1 METIGYPPYMVVLL
15 TPGRPYLAQIEMNR
29 WEGTR
34 WNACSGFV
42 ARDSAGRERL
52 EIHMMPNVA
61 LVTIKDPVGQKLYTI
76 DPANQAFVEQPYP
89 PEMQMWSYDAALPP
103 GEKEKQVIEGIE
115 CYRYDCPLRV
125 GDGPTKWITDW
136 MSNEVGLMAEEFTSS
151 TGVKG
156 SYKLHHIVLE
166 EPAADLFTVPEGLQR
181 AE

>member
-1 METIGYPPYMVVLL
+1 MVVLL
-15 TPGRPYLAQIEMNR
+15 TPGRPYSAQIEMNR

-34 WNACSGFV
+34 WNACSGFI
-42 ARDSAGRERL
+42 ARDGAGRERL

-125 GDGPTKWITDW
+125 EDGPTKWITDW
-136 MSNEVGLMAEEFTSS
+136 MSNEVGLMAEEIHEFH
-151 TGVKG
+151 GR
-156 SYKLHHIVLE
+156 
-166 EPAADLFTVPEGLQR
+166 EGLI
-181 AE
+181 